1 MPGEADYHR
10 APNRDKLTAAMQ
22 TLASF
27 HLAASCDQRRCRL
40 ANGSPG
46 IARRLDLLVR
56 LIQGGCQVIAGSIA
70 PAPWPELEVRARGIL
85 RLFHQVAS
93 PVLTQIKDARNVRV
107 HAQPVI
113 RDIWHDHVLFTGDEV
128 SGLIDF
134 GAMQNDCVS
143 TDIARLLGSL
153 VGDDADGW
161 KFGLDAYRRERSL
174 TTDEESLVRVF
185 DASTVLLSGMN
196 WLQWIYVE
204 KRHFDQ
210 RATILARLDVTIGRL
225 KGLVARGAERGAGL

>member
-1 MPGEADYHR
+1 M
-10 APNRDKLTAAMQ
+10 
-22 TLASF
+22 
-27 HLAASCDQRRCRL
+27 
-40 ANGSPG
+40 
-46 IARRLDLLVR
+46 
-56 LIQGGCQVIAGSIA
+56 QGGCRDIAARIG
-70 PAPWPELEVRARGIL
+70 PAPWPELEVRARRIL
-85 RLFHQVAS
+85 GLFHEVAPWVLARINRVS
-93 PVLTQIKDARNVRV
+93 NLPVHV
-107 HAQPVI
+107 QPVI

-128 SGLIDF
+128 TGVIDF

-161 KFGLDAYRRERSL
+161 KRGLDAYQHGRSL
-174 TTDEESLVRVF
+174 TPDEESLVRVF

-204 KRHFDQ
+204 ERGFDQ

-225 KGLVARGAERGAGL
+225 QGLAGEGAWRGDPLRD